1 MTIAYR
7 SGILLLL
14 PLLLLGVSAAA
25 RQSDQAAA
33 SKMDTTTADTV
44 VVGANAPATSSDLA
58 PADTSVLS
66 GAGETSATSLPDS
79 VIFRSVPDSLIDAW
93 KRNRRFAY
101 ANDPAYWHRQREE
114 PSPFLQ
120 WLGRFLSST
129 GFRYFVYIVLGG
141 LLVFAIL
148 RIMFENN
155 LGLFYR
161 NRAKKVVRGGG
172 AQNEVAEE
180 EDLDER
186 LQYYLNQND
195 HRQAVRYLYL
205 RSLRAL
211 GERGLIQGDGRSTNR
226 EYLRQLSGTP
236 QEAPFRFLTGAYEKV
251 WYGEFDLGDEAFR
264 RLHRYF
270 EDFDKNIG
278 A

>member
-1 MTIAYR
+1 MTVSYR

-14 PLLLLGVSAAA
+14 PLLLLGITAGAG
-25 RQSDQAAA
+25 QTDQAPA

-44 VVGANAPATSSDLA
+44 VVGADAPASSSNLT
-58 PADTSVLS
+58 PADTSALS
-66 GAGETSATSLPDS
+66 GAGESSATVLPDS
-79 VIFRSVPDSLIDAW
+79 VIFRSVPDSLVDAW
-93 KRNRRFAY
+93 KRNPRFAY
-101 ANDPAYWHRQREE
+101 ANDPAYWSRRREE
-114 PSPFLQ
+114 PSPFLR
-120 WLGRFLSST
+120 WLARLLSSA

-161 NRAKKVVRGGG
+161 KRAKRVVGGG
-172 AQNEVAEE
+172 TQNEVAED

-186 LQYYLNQND
+186 LQYYLDHHD

-211 GERGLIQGDGRSTNR
+211 SERGLIQGGGRSTNR

-251 WYGEFDLGDEAFR
+251 WYGEFDLGDQTFR
-264 RLHRYF
+264 RLHQYF
-270 EDFDKNIG
+270 EDFDKTV
-278 A
+278 AA

>member
-1 MTIAYR
+1 
-7 SGILLLL
+7 
-14 PLLLLGVSAAA
+14 
-25 RQSDQAAA
+25 
-33 SKMDTTTADTV
+33 MDTTTADTV
-44 VVGANAPATSSDLA
+44 VVGANAPASSSDRT

-120 WLGRFLSST
+120 WLGRFLSSA

-141 LLVFAIL
+141 LLAFAIL

-161 NRAKKVVRGGG
+161 NRAKKIVRGDG
-172 AQNEVAEE
+172 AQGAVAEE

-186 LQYYLNQND
+186 LQYYLDQND

-211 GERGLIQGDGRSTNR
+211 GDRGLIQGDGRSTNR

-270 EDFDKNIG
+270 EDFDKTI
-278 A
+278 AA

>member
-1 MTIAYR
+1 MTVSYR
-7 SGILLLL
+7 SGILFLL
-14 PLLLLGVSAAA
+14 PLLLLGITAGAG
-25 RQSDQAAA
+25 QTDQAPA

-44 VVGANAPATSSDLA
+44 VVGANAPASSSDRT

-114 PSPFLQ
+114 PSPFLL
-120 WLGRFLSST
+120 WLGRLLGST

-161 NRAKKVVRGGG
+161 NRAKKIVRGDG
-172 AQNEVAEE
+172 AQGAVAEE

-186 LQYYLNQND
+186 LQYYLDQND

-211 GERGLIQGDGRSTNR
+211 GDRGLIQGDGRSTNR

-236 QEAPFRFLTGAYEKV
+236 QEAPFRFLMGAYEKV
-251 WYGEFDLGDEAFR
+251 WYGEFDLGDEAFH

-270 EDFDKNIG
+270 EDFDKTI
-278 A
+278 AA

>member
-1 MTIAYR
+1 MTVSYR
-7 SGILLLL
+7 SGFLLLL
-14 PLLLLGVSAAA
+14 PLLFLGVNAGAW
-25 RQSDQAAA
+25 QTDQAPA

-44 VVGANAPATSSDLA
+44 VIGADAPASSSTLA
-58 PADTSVLS
+58 PADTSTLS
-66 GAGETSATSLPDS
+66 GAGESSATALPDS
-79 VIFRSVPDSLIDAW
+79 VIFRSVPDSPVNAW
-93 KRNRRFAY
+93 KRNPRFAY
-101 ANDPAYWHRQREE
+101 ANDPGYWRHQREE
-114 PSPFLQ
+114 PSPFVL
-120 WLGRFLSST
+120 WLARLLGSA

-161 NRAKKVVRGGG
+161 NRAKRPVAGR
-172 AQNEVAEE
+172 APNEVAEE

-186 LQYYLNQND
+186 LQYYLDHHN

-211 GERGLIQGDGRSTNR
+211 GERGLIQGGGRATNR

-251 WYGEFDLGDEAFR
+251 WYGEFDLGDQAFR
-264 RLHRYF
+264 RLHQYF
-270 EDFDKNIG
+270 EDFDKTV
-278 A
+278 AA